1 MSKSPTSPTSQ
12 RPDTERPAK
21 PAGQDRDATREGTSD
36 YGFYHSGRRAAGHG
50 GGSLDARR
58 ENADSAGQPAGD
70 ASTGGRGH
78 TPQRSLQHET
88 DEELEGRSGPYVRS
102 GEQGREK

>member
-1 MSKSPTSPTSQ
+1 MSKHPTSTKPGSTAAKQ
-12 RPDTERPAK
+12 GPDRRSDTAD
-21 PAGQDRDATREGTSD
+21 GSTD

-50 GGSLDARR
+50 GGSLDARPDG
-58 ENADSAGQPAGD
+58 ADPASRPAGD

-88 DEELEGRSGPYVRS
+88 DEELEGRTGPYVRS
-102 GEQGREK
+102 GAPDRQK